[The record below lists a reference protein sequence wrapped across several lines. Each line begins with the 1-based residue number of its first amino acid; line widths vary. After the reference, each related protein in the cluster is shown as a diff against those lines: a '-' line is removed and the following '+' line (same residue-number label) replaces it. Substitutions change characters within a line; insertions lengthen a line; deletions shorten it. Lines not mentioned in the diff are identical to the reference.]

1 MLYVHSFVV
10 LRGIVHDNRDNL
22 HVNLSL
28 CPAGN
33 IQRFYSVISITGHLG
48 LNSGNNKGDC
58 DDSNDNDDMVLMK
71 KTLMLLIRAPHQS
84 D

>member
-1 MLYVHSFVV
+1 MQLEGLGKLKKSTSSGLEPATFQ
-10 LRGIVHDNRDNL
+10 NL
-22 HVNLSL
+22 PL

-33 IQRFYSVISITGHLG
+33 IQRFCSVISITGHLG

-71 KTLMLLIRAPHQS
+71 KTLMLLVRAPHQS
-84 D
+84 G